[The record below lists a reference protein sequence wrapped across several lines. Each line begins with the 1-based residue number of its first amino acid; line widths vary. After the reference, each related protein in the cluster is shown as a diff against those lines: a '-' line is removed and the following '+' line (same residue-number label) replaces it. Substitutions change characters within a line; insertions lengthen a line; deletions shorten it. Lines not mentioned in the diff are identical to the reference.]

1 MCLRSERQ
9 DFDFERACGTLK
21 GRKNILFT
29 TMTTIIETV
38 KKYKAEIVLV
48 GLYIYVII
56 LGIAT
61 LKELGIF

>member
-1 MCLRSERQ
+1 MASIVE
-9 DFDFERACGTLK
+9 
-21 GRKNILFT
+21 
-29 TMTTIIETV
+29 II

-61 LKELGIF
+61 LKELGII